1 MIYKLDEYVYLVK
14 DKYTFKE
21 QTILDNNRLVYCF
34 VAVKGDVIHGL
45 LQSFFRLSKDEKDKA
60 IENYLK
66 NKERLISFEYTKAK
80 EIVKLTKYKI
90 GVK

>member
-21 QTILDNNRLVYCF
+21 QTILDNNRLVYCL
-34 VAVKGDVIHGL
+34 VAISGGVVHGL
-45 LQSFFRLSKDEKDKA
+45 LQSFENLTKDEEDEA
-60 IENYLK
+60 INNYLK
-66 NKERLISFEYTKAK
+66 NRRRLISFEYAKAK
-80 EIVKLTKYKI
+80 PIIELTNYKI